1 MIRNSNSWYKD
12 NVINLKITLILIL
25 FRKKDYNYHLLAYK
39 ISRNRLFTIFFH
51 SFPIISHN
59 MPIFVS
65 TLFRYEHTMNK
76 PTNTTREEM
85 WAKQHLSATDINYS
99 VWEQNKSILHQLSKI
114 SRNCTFVVDVYK
126 CKYIYASPNFVDL
139 LGYDSHK
146 IETLERQ
153 GDYLESRIHP
163 NDRAQ
168 LAALQVTLG
177 QFIYSL
183 PFEQRNNY
191 SNIYTNAYTGNIQKN
206 NAKETTEKQ
215 VVEQTEDVKTW
226 TTRKTAA
233 DELSY
238 LSKKF
243 DNYSFVSA
251 NYSPRMKYGKSTTT
265 NVAISPQFLT
275 KMANDSDLE
284 DEYIKEIGNM
294 KKLDEQFAKQQADIG
309 WRVEQGWAID
319 KDGNISSWAIGHKD
333 SKVKSFL
340 QNMSE
345 KAEEIQQKQLE
356 KAKDTKEEK
365 EVFSMKKHKEVIK
378 KNNVDLKV

>member
-1 MIRNSNSWYKD
+1 M
-12 NVINLKITLILIL
+12 
-25 FRKKDYNYHLLAYK
+25 A
-39 ISRNRLFTIFFH
+39 
-51 SFPIISHN
+51 
-59 MPIFVS
+59 
-65 TLFRYEHTMNK
+65 
-76 PTNTTREEM
+76 
-85 WAKQHLSATDINYS
+85 
-99 VWEQNKSILHQLSKI
+99 
-114 SRNCTFVVDVYK
+114 
-126 CKYIYASPNFVDL
+126 
-139 LGYDSHK
+139 
-146 IETLERQ
+146 
-153 GDYLESRIHP
+153 
-163 NDRAQ
+163 
-168 LAALQVTLG
+168 VTG
-177 QFIYSL
+177 V
-183 PFEQRNNY
+183 NNY
-191 SNIYTNAYTGNIQKN
+191 SNIYTNAYTGNIRKN

-215 VVEQTEDVKTW
+215 VVEQTEDVKTG

-251 NYSPRMKYGKSTTT
+251 NYSPGMKYGKSTTT

-309 WRVEQGWAID
+309 WRVEQGWAI
-319 KDGNISSWAIGHKD
+319 GHKD

-345 KAEEIQQKQLE
+345 KVEEILQKQLE

-378 KNNVDLKV
+378 KNKVDLKV